1 MSRADACGR
10 VSLSALRRAA
20 LRCPDR
26 LRRLWFDDRIVAS
39 SRKELSSFVSRQAL
53 HDRVSSPPRFA
64 EKTEREI
71 PFLPDFFFFYR
82 MSAQETVGSSLNCLA
97 CALPFKTTPA
107 TNVGEGMSPLDRYR
121 CQDCKNDFCNECD
134 VFVHD
139 VLHCCPGCET

>member
-1 MSRADACGR
+1 MSRADVCGR

-53 HDRVSSPPRFA
+53 LDRVSSPPRFA

-71 PFLPDFFFFYR
+71 SFLPGFISFTGCLPKKLLGQARIVSRVHCLLRLRRRR
-82 MSAQETVGSSLNCLA
+82 M
-97 CALPFKTTPA
+97 
-107 TNVGEGMSPLDRYR
+107 
-121 CQDCKNDFCNECD
+121 
-134 VFVHD
+134 
-139 VLHCCPGCET
+139 

>member
-20 LRCPDR
+20 LRCADR
-26 LRRLWFDDRIVAS
+26 LRRLWLDDRIVPS
-39 SRKELSSFVSRQAL
+39 SRTELSSLVSRQAL
-53 HDRVSSPPRFA
+53 FDCVSSLTTVVT
-64 EKTEREI
+64 EKKKLSETQNSYFI
-71 PFLPDFFFFYR
+71 FGR
-82 MSAQETVGSSLNCLA
+82 MSAQEAVGSNPNCLA

-107 TNVGEGMSPLDRYR
+107 TNVGEGMSPFDRYR
-121 CQDCKNDFCNECD
+121 CQDCKNDFCTECD